1 VEEQVTDKLE
11 LRELEAHLAEVD
23 LVETMQLVA
32 EAAELDRLDKE
43 DIAL

>member
-1 VEEQVTDKLE
+1 LE

-23 LVETMQLVA
+23 LVETMHLA
-32 EAAELDRLDKE
+32 EAAAELDSLDKE